1 MTGDHGDPS
10 HHGAMGIQVKLDLM
24 LVKRRMK
31 LTGLSDRVGV
41 SVTHL
46 PLLRTGEVEGMRFST
61 PEYILP

>member
-1 MTGDHGDPS
+1 
-10 HHGAMGIQVKLDLM
+10 MGIQVNLDLM

-46 PLLRTGEVEGMRFST
+46 PLLRTGKVEGMRFST